1 MTPAW
6 WYISNNFG
14 DNLNH
19 YLIGAITGKPVIYT
33 QRNRPHNIVC
43 GSILHEANEW
53 STIWGAGFGNEG
65 QRVNTRYAKI
75 KMVRGWLSADIVDNK
90 SPLCEF
96 SCAAGDPALL
106 LPKYYRPKNVNGDRI
121 GVIPHYDQ
129 YGSLITAIQPNNH
142 YGDAHPLL
150 FKFGQA
156 YDNNPNILIIDPFL
170 PVKEF
175 IDAVCSCTRIVSS
188 SLHGLIVADAYGVP
202 NSWLGYGD
210 EFKYRDYYSTTKQPK
225 EPIFEVSWDECF
237 VSEYKYD
244 YDYMLNCCPFI
255 NK

>member
-53 STIWGAGFGNEG
+53 STVWGAGFGNEG
-65 QRVNTRYAKI
+65 QRLGTKYADVR
-75 KMVRGWLSADIVDNK
+75 MVRGELSREILGIDCVV
-90 SPLCEF
+90 
-96 SCAAGDPALL
+96 GDPALL
-106 LPKYYRPKNVNGDRI
+106 LPRYYGADLIERNKLGI
-121 GVIPHYDQ
+121 IPHYTQ
-129 YGSLITAIQPNNH
+129 YEEMLRLYP
-142 YGDAHPLL
+142 DAS
-150 FKFGQA
+150 
-156 YDNNPNILIIDPFL
+156 IIDPFL
-170 PVKEF
+170 PPIHF
-175 IDAVCSCTRIVSS
+175 IAEVASCRAIVSS
-188 SLHGLIVADAYGVP
+188 SLHGLIVADAYGIP
-202 NSWLGYGD
+202 NSWLAYGD

-225 EPIFEVSWDECF
+225 EPIYEASWDECF
-237 VSEYKYD
+237 VSEYKYELD
-244 YDYMLNCCPFI
+244 KMLDCCPFI